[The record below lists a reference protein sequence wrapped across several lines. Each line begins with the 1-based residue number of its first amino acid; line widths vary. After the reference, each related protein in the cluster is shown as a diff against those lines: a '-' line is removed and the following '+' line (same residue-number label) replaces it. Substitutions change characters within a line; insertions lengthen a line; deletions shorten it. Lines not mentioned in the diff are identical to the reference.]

1 MPERP
6 LTIVGDG
13 REPATGQRS
22 VTDGFAPIH

>member
-6 LTIVGDG
+6 RTTVGDQV
-13 REPATGQRS
+13 EPATGQRS